1 MTTAVT
7 EPLVDAKDDAVKAE
21 LRLDMAQAI
30 AELLMA
36 VERQNVVIERLS
48 SEHAAAFERLRLEH
62 AAAFERLSSEHAA
75 AFERLRLEH
84 AAAIERQGLEHVAAI
99 ERQGAHY
106 ERRLSV
112 ATYWLFGAIVAGH
125 LTTIGVVISL
135 LT

>member
-48 SEHAAAFERLRLEH
+48 SEHAAA
-62 AAAFERLSSEHAA
+62 
-75 AFERLRLEH
+75 
-84 AAAIERQGLEHVAAI
+84 IERQGLEHVAVI

>member
-21 LRLDMAQAI
+21 LRLDMAQAV

-36 VERQNVVIERLS
+36 VERQNVVI
-48 SEHAAAFERLRLEH
+48 
-62 AAAFERLSSEHAA
+62 ERLSSEHAA

>member
-21 LRLDMAQAI
+21 LRLDMAQAVS
-30 AELLMA
+30 EFLLA
-36 VERQNVVIERLS
+36 LERQNAVIDRMG
-48 SEHAAAFERLRLEH
+48 SEHT
-62 AAAFERLSSEHAA
+62 
-75 AFERLRLEH
+75 
-84 AAAIERQGLEHVAAI
+84 AAIERLRLEHVAAI

-106 ERRLSV
+106 ERRLSI

-125 LTTIGVVISL
+125 LTTLGVVVAL

>member
-48 SEHAAAFERLRLEH
+48 SEHAAAFERL
-62 AAAFERLSSEHAA
+62 SSEHAA

-84 AAAIERQGLEHVAAI
+84 AAAIERQGLEHVATI

>member
-75 AFERLRLEH
+75 A
-84 AAAIERQGLEHVAAI
+84 IERQGLEHVAAI

>member
-1 MTTAVT
+1 VTTAVT

-75 AFERLRLEH
+75 A
-84 AAAIERQGLEHVAAI
+84 IERQGLEHVAAI

-125 LTTIGVVISL
+125 LTTVGVVVSL

>member
-30 AELLMA
+30 SELLRA
-36 VERQNVVIERLS
+36 VERQNAVIDRLS
-48 SEHAAAFERLRLEH
+48 LEH
-62 AAAFERLSSEHAA
+62 AAAFERLSS
-75 AFERLRLEH
+75 EH

-125 LTTIGVVISL
+125 LTTIGVVVSL

>member
-1 MTTAVT
+1 M
-7 EPLVDAKDDAVKAE
+7 KAE

-48 SEHAAAFERLRLEH
+48 SEHAAAFERLRL
-62 AAAFERLSSEHAA
+62 EHAA

>member
-21 LRLDMAQAI
+21 LRLDMAQAVS
-30 AELLMA
+30 EFLLA
-36 VERQNVVIERLS
+36 LERQNTAIERLS
-48 SEHAAAFERLRLEH
+48 SEHTAAIERLRLEH
-62 AAAFERLSSEHAA
+62 AEAI
-75 AFERLRLEH
+75 ERLR
-84 AAAIERQGLEHVAAI
+84 LEHVAAI

-125 LTTIGVVISL
+125 LTTIGVVVAL